1 MSGSTAPA
9 KLLIVDDEVAQMR
22 ALCDTLEPQGYVTR
36 GFSSAREAL
45 AALEREHFDL
55 LLTDLMMPEM
65 DGIALLRS
73 SQEIDRD
80 LACIVMTGHGTI
92 ATAVSALKAGALD
105 YILKPFRMN
114 HILPALAR
122 ALGTRQLRL
131 ENIQLRESVAIYELS
146 RAITKGLTNDE
157 VIQQTLKA
165 ALEPSDGGTAYVLVS
180 APDEDVLKVTGS
192 AGAGS
197 GSLQGASFP
206 IGLESEEWVAQ
217 ARRDLDALDGDRE
230 PSALFAHPFG
240 SAIRV
245 ALPIVAGERLYGVLG
260 VSFART
266 DRRVGRGQLKA
277 LDILARTAATAFET
291 ASHVSQLQDMN
302 EVLESRV
309 RERTRELEIANKDL
323 ESFSYS
329 VSHDLREPLRAVEG
343 FCELFRSEFESS
355 VPAPGRKLLER
366 VWSGASRMNQL
377 INDLLHF
384 SRFGREPLS
393 CLRVPLREMILA
405 IVAGLQERAGPRQV
419 NVHVE
424 DLPDC
429 YGDRALLEQVLVN
442 LLSNSFKFTAGRAVA
457 RIEVG
462 CLRQGER
469 IVYYVRD
476 NGVGFDMKYADKL
489 FGVFQRL
496 HSKDAFEGT
505 GIGLSIVH
513 RIIQRHGGS
522 VWADSRPDEGTTL
535 YFSLPQQAERCAA

>member
-1 MSGSTAPA
+1 MSDSTLA

-22 ALCDTLEPQGYVTR
+22 ALCDTLEPHGYVIR
-36 GFSSAREAL
+36 GFSSASEAL
-45 AALEREHFDL
+45 ATLKQEHFDL

-65 DGIALLRS
+65 DGIALLRA

-122 ALGTRQLRL
+122 ALGTRQLQL
-131 ENIQLRESVAIYELS
+131 ENIRLRESVAIYELS
-146 RAITKGLTNDE
+146 RAITKGLTHDE
-157 VIQQTLKA
+157 IVQQTLRA
-165 ALEPSDGGTAYVLVS
+165 ALGLSDAGAAYVLVAAAEPHS
-180 APDEDVLKVTGS
+180 LHVAGC

-197 GSLQGASFP
+197 EPLQGLSYP
-206 IGLESEEWVAQ
+206 IRPETEQWVLK
-217 ARRDLDALDGDRE
+217 ARQDLDCLDGDLE
-230 PSALFAHPFG
+230 PTALFAHPLG
-240 SAIRV
+240 AQIQV
-245 ALPIVAGERLYGVLG
+245 ALPIVAGDQLYGVLG
-260 VSFART
+260 VSFARPE
-266 DRRVGRGQLKA
+266 RRVSRGQLRA

-291 ASHVSQLQDMN
+291 ASHVSQLRDMN

-343 FCELFRSEFESS
+343 FCELFRSEFEAG
-355 VPAPGRKLLER
+355 VPEGGRRLLER
-366 VWSGASRMNQL
+366 IWSGASRMNQL

-384 SRFGREPLS
+384 SRFGREPLN
-393 CLRVPLREMILA
+393 CLRVPLREMILR
-405 IVAGLQERAGPRQV
+405 IVSGLQERAGQRQV
-419 NVHVE
+419 IVQIE
-424 DLPDC
+424 ELPDC
-429 YGDRALLEQVLVN
+429 YGDRALLEQVMIN
-442 LLSNSFKFTAGRAVA
+442 LLSNAFKFSAGRPVA
-457 RIEVG
+457 RVEVG
-462 CLRQGER
+462 SLRQGER

-496 HSKDAFEGT
+496 HSKEAFEGT

-522 VWADSRPDEGTTL
+522 VWADSRADDGTTL
-535 YFSLPQQAERCAA
+535 YFSLPHEVERCAA